1 MAGVTFTSNTLT
13 PPIWAGDF
21 LSREHLLPGGAKLL
35 ASAFLRED
43 AVVVTLNG
51 SAAQGATSVTVDA
64 LSGAIPSGTVLH
76 FNSTEFLITTSAA
89 AAGATALAVEA
100 LPVALEDD
108 DTATYTGVGDYA
120 VRSGT
125 LVGRTFAERASGTAF
140 GPWAASDDE
149 VYLVVYDV
157 LNVTTNNDVE
167 LYRPNSLV
175 KETFLPDWG
184 DTAVWTTGAL
194 AALRA
199 TYTTTRGAA

>member
-76 FNSTEFLITTSAA
+76 FNSTEFLITT
-89 AAGATALAVEA
+89 
-100 LPVALEDD
+100 LEDD

-175 KETFLPDWG
+175 KENFLPDWG